1 MILWVQMA
9 GSGHQ
14 LGRADLKAQAHD
26 CVVTGSQRS
35 LPLPASP
42 GSVILHI
49 ASPRKIKI
57 QSTVSTEWVSLLRRH
72 EVEVEKLLSWD
83 YL

>member
-1 MILWVQMA
+1 MITVLKGKNRMILWVQMV
-9 GSGHQ
+9 GRGHQ
-14 LGRADLKAQAHD
+14 LGRADLKAQDHD

-42 GSVILHI
+42 GSAILHI

-57 QSTVSTEWVSLLRRH
+57 QSPVSTECITFAPC
-72 EVEVEKLLSWD
+72 KI
-83 YL
+83 